1 MKMSARNL
9 IIGGVIVVMVVVIGV
24 GLIQTRQSST
34 PPSTMPAPTMD
45 GLSSMGSANMGSM
58 EIPVVVDADYEA
70 AVVSLTPAN
79 LPKDILALELVQVIQ
94 GPEALEAIN
103 TLHGKGIVVSDG
115 IIARY
120 GQKGNGLEF
129 WFSTSPSVEEASQ
142 LLSQMIE
149 KMKTNDIYSTPMPMP
164 IRKRLYYQT
173 IGHGLMHFFYQR
185 GTQLVWV
192 TLDLP
197 QEQMMTAMKEIID
210 L

>member
-9 IIGGVIVVMVVVIGV
+9 IIGGVIVLMVAVIGV

-34 PPSTMPAPTMD
+34 PPSTMPGPMD
-45 GLSSMGSANMGSM
+45 GLSSMGSANMGNV
-58 EIPVVVDADYEA
+58 EIPVVVDVDYES
-70 AVVSLTPAN
+70 AVLPLTVAT
-79 LPKDILALELVQVIQ
+79 LPKEILALDLAQVTQ
-94 GPEALEAIN
+94 GSEALEAIN
-103 TLHGKGIVVSDG
+103 TLHGKGITVSDG
-115 IIARY
+115 IVARY
-120 GQKGNGLEF
+120 GQKGNSLEF

-173 IGHGLMHFFYQR
+173 IGNGLMHFFYQR
-185 GTQLVWV
+185 GSQLVWV

-197 QEQMMTAMKEIID
+197 QEQMMTAMKEIIE